1 MSSLK
6 RRLAAI
12 VFTDIVGF
20 TNLSSKDEEGA
31 YKLVV
36 KQREILKPIVE
47 KHEGQWLKEEGDALL
62 LSFPSTK
69 EAVNCSIQIQ
79 EAIKN
84 IEDLILRIGI
94 HQGDII
100 QENKDV
106 FGDDVNIASRI
117 EPFAAPGGIA
127 VSQKIQQDLSSNPEF
142 EFKFIDKPKLKGVQQ
157 EISVYCIVSHGL
169 PESKKSQVQAKV
181 EPKKKY
187 YKEILI
193 STLFGIIIFSYIPQ
207 FFNSSNNN
215 VLESSLSQ
223 AIKNK
228 NALIN
233 DLVSTQ
239 HEEHIL
245 FELQQADSLLLLNT
259 LEHNSELITNIEIL
273 MVLDSTQGD
282 YYSILGQAYYQRS
295 KFNNKSE
302 SFINKSSYLL
312 NIAINKKNIN
322 IDYLALAYMN
332 LCDIY
337 LNKNDLSTA
346 DENIIKALQVKRL
359 PPIKDRFKKITL
371 MKLQNME
378 LKK

>member
-79 EAIKN
+79 EAVKN
-84 IEDLILRIGI
+84 VDDLILRIGI

-100 QENKDV
+100 QEDKDV

-142 EFKFIDKPKLKGVQQ
+142 KFKFIDKPKLKGVQQ

-169 PESKKSQVQAKV
+169 PESKKSQVRAKV

-193 STLFGIIIFSYIPQ
+193 STLFGIIIFSYLPQ
-207 FFNSSNNN
+207 FFKSGNTNF
-215 VLESSLSQ
+215 LQSSLSQ
-223 AIKNK
+223 MMKNK
-228 NALIN
+228 NALIS
-233 DLVSTQ
+233 DLNSTK
-239 HEEHIL
+239 HEKDIL
-245 FELQQADSLLLLNT
+245 YELNKADSLLALNT
-259 LEHNSELITNIEIL
+259 PEHNNEVIANIEMLIAI
-273 MVLDSTQGD
+273 DNTQGD
-282 YYSILGQAYYQRS
+282 YYSLLGQAYYQRW
-295 KFNNKSE
+295 KFNIESE
-302 SFINKSSYLL
+302 EFILEAMKNTD
-312 NIAINKKNIN
+312 IAIQKKNIN
-322 IDYLALAYMN
+322 VEYLALTYMTIS
-332 LCDIY
+332 DIW
-337 LNKNDLSTA
+337 LSK
-346 DENIIKALQVKRL
+346 ENISLANEYIKKAIQVKRL
-359 PPIKDRFKKITL
+359 SPITERFKKITL
-371 MKLQNME
+371 LNLQKME
-378 LKK
+378 FKK